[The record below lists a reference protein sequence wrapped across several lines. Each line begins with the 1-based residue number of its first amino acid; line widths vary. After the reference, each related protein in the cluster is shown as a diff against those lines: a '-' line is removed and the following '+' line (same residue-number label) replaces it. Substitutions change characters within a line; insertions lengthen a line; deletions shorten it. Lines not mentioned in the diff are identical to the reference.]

1 VHDRLRVLYWKA
13 VPLEFDRLFKS
24 SVGPIIKEDYFQVS
38 KMTGVRR
45 KCAMQM
51 LIDRM
56 NYLRGGFEYDISKE
70 LIEVPCAVVYRKSTP
85 KSFKLP

>member
-1 VHDRLRVLYWKA
+1 
-13 VPLEFDRLFKS
+13 
-24 SVGPIIKEDYFQVS
+24 
-38 KMTGVRR
+38 MTGVRR